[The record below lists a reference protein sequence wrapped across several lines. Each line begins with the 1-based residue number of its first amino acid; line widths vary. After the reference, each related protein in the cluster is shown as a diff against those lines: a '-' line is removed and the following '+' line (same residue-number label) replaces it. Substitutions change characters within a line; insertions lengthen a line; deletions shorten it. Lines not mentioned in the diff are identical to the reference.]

1 MVDKL
6 FVILRTETGKDTAV
20 VFLTTAINL
29 LLAGFFFI
37 LAPRILG
44 PADFGIFATVVAT
57 GILATNIANFGI
69 DSGILRFA
77 SDGAKRNQ
85 VLSLA
90 FKTYLIL
97 GIAASASGFL
107 ISPFLAKL
115 LGQAQITPILRIAF
129 GSTVILLLTNF
140 YVASLQAKKE
150 FLKASLV
157 NISSNFVKL
166 IILGIA
172 AYLSLTELNFVT
184 IIFFFTP
191 IVSVVVGRIF
201 SPFNF
206 EKSTKAES
214 VNFFRYNLWIALSL
228 IVASIPF
235 DNYFLLKLAGPV
247 QTGLYAAPFKLLTF
261 VNHLAGNFI
270 RVLAPRFASFETN
283 AKAKVF
289 AIKSLGIAFLVS
301 ILLASTIL
309 LPNSVFSII
318 LGEGFSGSGNIFRI
332 LAVGFIFFFV
342 GTVPTAI
349 ILYFSGKSQL
359 TFIVT
364 VIKLLIFISLLY
376 FYVPSLKA
384 IGAATAF
391 AISEAVSLT
400 LLSLL
405 ALYRLK

>member
-1 MVDKL
+1 MLNKFSLVLK
-6 FVILRTETGKDTAV
+6 TETGKDTAV
-20 VFLTTAINL
+20 VFLTTAVNL
-29 LLAGFFFI
+29 FLAGLFFI
-37 LAPRILG
+37 LVPRILG

-77 SDGAKRNQ
+77 SDSAKRNQ

-90 FKTYLIL
+90 FKSYLAL
-97 GIAASASGFL
+97 GIVTSIVGIF

-115 LGQAQITPILRIAF
+115 LGQGQIAPILRIAF
-129 GSTVILLLTNF
+129 GSTIILLLTNF
-140 YVASLQAKKE
+140 YVASLQAKKD

-157 NISSNFVKL
+157 NMSSNLAKL
-166 IILGIA
+166 IILAIA
-172 AYLSLTELNFVT
+172 AHLSLKGLNFVT

-191 IVSVVVGRIF
+191 IISIVVGRIF

-206 EKSTKAES
+206 EKSSKADS

-228 IVASIPF
+228 IIASIPF
-235 DNYFLLKLAGPV
+235 DNYFLLKLAGPA

-261 VNHLAGNFI
+261 VNHFAGNFI
-270 RVLAPRFASFETN
+270 RVLAPRFASFDTN
-283 AKAKVF
+283 AKARVF
-289 AIKSLGIAFLVS
+289 AIKSLGVASLVA
-301 ILLASTIL
+301 LFLASMIL
-309 LPNSVFSII
+309 LPNSIFSVI
-318 LGEGFSGSGNIFRI
+318 LGEGFGESGNIFRI
-332 LAVGFIFFFV
+332 LTVGFIFFFV

-364 VIKLLIFISLLY
+364 FIKLSIFISLLY

-391 AISEAVSLT
+391 AISEAVSLA
-400 LLSLL
+400 LLSLF